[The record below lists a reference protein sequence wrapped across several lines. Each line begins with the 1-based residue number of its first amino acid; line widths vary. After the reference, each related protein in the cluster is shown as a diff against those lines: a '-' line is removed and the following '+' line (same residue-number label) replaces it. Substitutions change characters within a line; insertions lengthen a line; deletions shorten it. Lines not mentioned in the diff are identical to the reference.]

1 MPKIRYIT
9 KRFNSKTLVL
19 IDQCNTIIT
28 SYQAQGYDL
37 TVRQLY
43 YRLVASDLIPNRV
56 KEYKRL
62 VRVLSEARLT
72 GMVDWYAI
80 TDRTRAVRGNSHWDN
95 GKHLVESAAR
105 QFMVDW
111 WETQPFRPEVW
122 IEKDALI
129 GVIGRICKDLDVPYF
144 SCRGYSSLSEVWRA
158 MRRMEYYTNA
168 GQTPFIIHLAD
179 HDPSGIDMSRDIVDR
194 LDTFNLFPD
203 FKRLAL
209 NMDQV
214 QQYNPPPNPT
224 KMTDSRAPGYV
235 YTFGYDSWELDALDP
250 KVINDLIEAV
260 ILDIRDDDK
269 HKETLEREECERER
283 LGRAVDFITD
293 DMEDNPC
300 DEGDDENG

>member
-9 KRFNSKTLVL
+9 KRFNANTLVL
-19 IDQCNTIIT
+19 IDQCNAIIT

-62 VRVLSEARLT
+62 VRVLGEARLA
-72 GMVDWYAI
+72 GMVDWLAI
-80 TDRTRAVRGNSHWDN
+80 TDRTRSLQGNSHWDN
-95 GKHLVESAAR
+95 GLDLIQSAAN
-105 QFMVDW
+105 QFQVDW
-111 WETQPFRPEVW
+111 WENQIYRPEVW

-129 GVIGRICKDLDVPYF
+129 GVIGRICTELDVPYF
-144 SCRGYSSLSEVWRA
+144 SCRGYASLSEVWRG
-158 MRRMEYYTNA
+158 MRRMAYYQR
-168 GQTPFIIHLAD
+168 GEQTPFIIHLAD

-194 LDTFNLFPD
+194 METFDLYPD
-203 FKRLAL
+203 FKRVAL

-214 QQYNPPPNPT
+214 KQYNPPPNPT

-250 KVINDLIEAV
+250 KVINDLIEDV
-260 ILDIRDDDK
+260 VLSIRDEDK

-283 LGRAVDFITD
+283 LGRAIDFTRE
-293 DMEDNPC
+293 DME
-300 DEGDDENG
+300 ENEC